1 MPHAFKKQGPAAD
14 HQGEIDMITL
24 HRLGHPT
31 EPLHL
36 NHDMIVTIE
45 AKPDTVIR
53 LTTGERIVVSETP
66 EEVADRVRDCRVE
79 IVAGA
84 LSRRGGERAAAAAM
98 ASRAASRRGLSA
110 IDPPALDP
118 VA

>member
-1 MPHAFKKQGPAAD
+1 M
-14 HQGEIDMITL
+14 ESDMITL

-36 NHDMIVTIE
+36 NHDMIVMIE

-53 LTTGERIVVSETP
+53 LTTGERIVVAETP
-66 EEVADRVRDCRVE
+66 DEVAERVRDCRVG

-84 LSRRGGERAAAAAM
+84 LARRGAERAAAAAM
-98 ASRAASRRGLSA
+98 ASRAAARRGLTA
-110 IDPPALDP
+110 LDPPALEP

>member
-1 MPHAFKKQGPAAD
+1 
-14 HQGEIDMITL
+14 MIIL

-36 NHDMIVTIE
+36 NHDMLVMIE
-45 AKPDTVIR
+45 ATTDTVIR
-53 LTTGERIVVSETP
+53 LTTGERIVGAETP
-66 EEVADRVRDCRVE
+66 EEVAERVRECRAE

-84 LSRRGGERAAAAAM
+84 LSRRGAERAAAAAM
-98 ASRAASRRGLSA
+98 ASRAASRRGLTA
-110 IDPPALDP
+110 IEPPALAP